1 MSNDNRSASQ
11 RIEDLEKA
19 SVSLYQA
26 LESFSKEL
34 GLNRETT
41 KLLSNKVDAIVKVA
55 ASGSAINDE
64 SVVKAMIQN
73 NVVELK
79 EKVNDLI
86 KNGVLVSQDAVDETS
101 FVVAREIDDQGNEV
115 NPRVQFALGALQKE
129 LQDKVKGSKAGDV
142 LNLQEG
148 KLKLQIMETYS
159 IKAPQPPEAA
169 AETDSAPADSAP
181 ADSSADAASA
191 APEAPTAEV
200 PAAETSAAPAEQP
213 AQAAQ

>member
-1 MSNDNRSASQ
+1 
-11 RIEDLEKA
+11 
-19 SVSLYQA
+19 
-26 LESFSKEL
+26 
-34 GLNRETT
+34 
-41 KLLSNKVDAIVKVA
+41 
-55 ASGSAINDE
+55 
-64 SVVKAMIQN
+64 MIQN

-86 KNGVLVSQDAVDETS
+86 KNGVLVSQDNVDETS

-169 AETDSAPADSAP
+169 AETDSAPAANENEP
-181 ADSSADAASA
+181 AA
-191 APEAPTAEV
+191 EATAEV
-200 PAAETSAAPAEQP
+200 SIASEAAPAEQP
-213 AQAAQ
+213 APAAQ